1 MVHYLNLCT
10 GFPQLLFK
18 KTEEISILFR
28 DRRLLGDECK
38 VY

>member
-1 MVHYLNLCT
+1 MVHFLNLYT

-28 DRRLLGDECK
+28 DRRLLGDGGK